1 MLTGHENEAK
11 GVAWDN
17 TGSLLA
23 TCSRDKS
30 VWIFESK
37 LNFCYNQN
45 WTLIIPLVESDYQ
58 FECISVCQSH
68 TQDVKSV
75 LWHPSQEV
83 MNFGSIINKNLITFF
98 L

>member
-45 WTLIIPLVESDYQ
+45 
-58 FECISVCQSH
+58 
-68 TQDVKSV
+68 
-75 LWHPSQEV
+75 
-83 MNFGSIINKNLITFF
+83 
-98 L
+98 